1 MNLCAVGVSLIGP
14 FIGID
19 TPVTVIQM
27 LWINIIMDTLAGL
40 AFSGE
45 PTLKEYM
52 QEPPKSKREPVL
64 NRAMAQQIFFM
75 GLYTM
80 GLCLSFL
87 WLPYFRQRFH
97 FQDDP
102 IHFLTA
108 FYALFIYSGV
118 FNSFNART
126 ERINPLANIRKNLP
140 FLLIMLIVSAV
151 QLIMIYYGGRIFRTA
166 GLSWDQ
172 LKLILLMA
180 ASVIPAEQIRK
191 WIVGRKKKKH

>member
-1 MNLCAVGVSLIGP
+1 
-14 FIGID
+14 
-19 TPVTVIQM
+19 
-27 LWINIIMDTLAGL
+27 
-40 AFSGE
+40 
-45 PTLKEYM
+45 M
-52 QEPPKSKREPVL
+52 QEPPKSKKEPVL
-64 NRAMAQQIFFM
+64 NRSMAQQIFFM

-151 QLIMIYYGGRIFRTA
+151 QLVMIYYGGRVFRTA
-166 GLSWDQ
+166 GLSWEQ
-172 LKLILLMA
+172 LRLILLMA
-180 ASVIPAEQIRK
+180 FSVIPAEQIRK
-191 WIVGRKKKKH
+191 WIAGRKKKRALRKH